1 MLYESIRYSMNTI
14 VLSITMSNANED
26 ISSDDGDELKYEYPS
41 NDNDNE
47 DGNDFCDN
55 DGKINFLQN
64 KTISF
69 ESIQF
74 RL

>member
-26 ISSDDGDELKYEYPS
+26 ISRDDGDELKYEYPG
-41 NDNDNE
+41 NDNE
-47 DGNDFCDN
+47 DGNDFDDD
-55 DGKINFLQN
+55 DGKINFQQN
-64 KTISF
+64 KTVSF
-69 ESIQF
+69 KLIKF